1 MQNLQKKG
9 TMNLDHKR
17 EGIMQNNLPLD
28 EMPTTEKLA
37 VINQIWDDLLR
48 NLDDIPSPEWHKEV
62 LSARAE
68 RIKKGGSFQRL

>member
-1 MQNLQKKG
+1 
-9 TMNLDHKR
+9 
-17 EGIMQNNLPLD
+17 MQNNLPLD